1 MVLLFLLVQEEVG
14 PGLDAINV
22 CRERCL
28 ADVNE
33 PLAVAE
39 RVFSIEGRFL
49 RPEDL
54 T

>member
-1 MVLLFLLVQEEVG
+1 MFSLVQEEVG

-28 ADVNE
+28 AYVNE
-33 PLAVAE
+33 PLAAAE

>member
-1 MVLLFLLVQEEVG
+1 MFSLVQEEVG

-28 ADVNE
+28 ADVKE

-39 RVFSIEGRFL
+39 RVFSVEGRFL